1 MRMSLT
7 YLLLFVIILGLSG
20 ISLAKEEI
28 KTTQTKI
35 ATIHST
41 EKYIGI
47 KLNGVDH
54 EDLMYIYG
62 DTKITEGSNEI
73 KFSDLSVGDK
83 VEISYVKKGGF
94 LGLGGTYSAKT
105 IKVLE

>member
-1 MRMSLT
+1 MKRSLN
-7 YLLLFVIILGLSG
+7 YLLIFVVILSLSG

-35 ATIHST
+35 TTIHST

-47 KLNGVDH
+47 KLNG
-54 EDLMYIYG
+54 EDLMYIYE

-83 VEISYVKKGGF
+83 LEISYVKKGGF

>member
-47 KLNGVDH
+47 KLNG